1 MNDHLKVAIH
11 PEKEQEN
18 TERDYSKYNPLM
30 QEYFKLKDENPDSI
44 ILYRIGEFLEAMG
57 DDAEI
62 VSQALGLQLTRRRIS
77 SEEDIKMCGFPA
89 SRLETNLNM
98 LLDRGHKVG
107 ISNIDENHSRKF
119 YLMESDRAHE
129 PIQSQPVG
137 RIDYLNA
144 SGEVENSIEYTN
156 PTMLERDI
164 KEESTF
170 DVKMAVYLYRDADG
184 NTMPHDFID
193 RLPNPLQRFEII
205 DQPLPQSE
213 YDILMNR
220 ASELIRG
227 YIEKEFGVEDVPDL
241 PDDLSSINVGY
252 TTTEDEQHEIT
263 ANVNLVDYRIE
274 TWVDDTLVRTEQ
286 YDSLQDIVENGL
298 DGMEFSDLIY
308 VSDEELAPFY
318 EPDDDVAE
326 VVHTPYSS
334 PPGSFI
340 DHYYVVDDLRSS
352 TA

>member
-1 MNDHLKVAIH
+1 MLFDKSFPLFNKEMPRAEFDAKVKENPMNDHLKVAIH
-11 PEKEQEN
+11 PEKEQES
-18 TERDYSKYNPLM
+18 TERDYSRYNPLM

-62 VSQALGLQLTRRRIS
+62 VSQALGLQLTRRMIS
-77 SEEDIKMCGFPA
+77 SDEDIKMCGFPA

-137 RIDYLNA
+137 RIDYLTA

-170 DVKMAVYLYRDADG
+170 DVKMAVYSVL
-184 NTMPHDFID
+184 
-193 RLPNPLQRFEII
+193 
-205 DQPLPQSE
+205 
-213 YDILMNR
+213 
-220 ASELIRG
+220 
-227 YIEKEFGVEDVPDL
+227 K
-241 PDDLSSINVGY
+241 
-252 TTTEDEQHEIT
+252 
-263 ANVNLVDYRIE
+263 
-274 TWVDDTLVRTEQ
+274 
-286 YDSLQDIVENGL
+286 
-298 DGMEFSDLIY
+298 
-308 VSDEELAPFY
+308 
-318 EPDDDVAE
+318 
-326 VVHTPYSS
+326 
-334 PPGSFI
+334 
-340 DHYYVVDDLRSS
+340 SS
-352 TA
+352 TNHCRNPSMIF